1 MIRGRQKKGLTS
13 PMPAAAERVA
23 EVLRRDVR
31 RPHHL
36 PLGNPLRFD
45 MALVKRTTLSGRV
58 TDGDIGWSCPMGL
71 HPESRGRDEPYGLP
85 FGDDG
90 EAFGD
95 WWDAQTD
102 AKAAVDAV
110 WKTDSP

>member
-1 MIRGRQKKGLTS
+1 
-13 PMPAAAERVA
+13 MPEAARRVA

-31 RPHHL
+31 RPHYL
-36 PLGNPLRFD
+36 PVGNPLRFD
-45 MALVKRTTLSGRV
+45 MVLVKRRSLSGSV
-58 TDGDIGWSCPMGL
+58 VESNEGWSCPMGL
-71 HPESRGRDEPYGLP
+71 HPECRGRDEPYGIP

-102 AKAAVDAV
+102 ARAAVEAV
-110 WKTDSP
+110 WGGVS